1 MIVMFM
7 MKLSVVQLML
17 LFCALVTVESNNNP
31 EGTQSDMYAVL
42 RRMSAVMAEQKVE
55 MEHAKTKMNDLE
67 TRLKAAER
75 KVEELQREG
84 DEKTK
89 AVQEMKIWTNI
100 IGSDVKN
107 LKINSE
113 SNKVAFSASLVTT
126 NEGQIGPFNTGK
138 TLVYKNIITNI
149 GQAYNPN
156 TGIFTAPVRG
166 VYLFSLFVLGVAG
179 ADATGVDLYRNGE
192 FVIPAYAHLSGQNYV
207 NPSAGVNLLLE
218 AGDTVYAFLPPNRKI
233 YDNVH
238 RHCSFSGVLVFV
250 M

>member
-1 MIVMFM
+1 MSWKYNV
-7 MKLSVVQLML
+7 ST
-17 LFCALVTVESNNNP
+17 FCSNNYSC
-31 EGTQSDMYAVL
+31 TCFFRCVYSVKQWF
-42 RRMSAVMAEQKVE
+42 
-55 MEHAKTKMNDLE
+55 KMKNI
-67 TRLKAAER
+67 LK
-75 KVEELQREG
+75 KYEL
-84 DEKTK
+84 
-89 AVQEMKIWTNI
+89 N
-100 IGSDVKN
+100 VKN
-107 LKINSE
+107 EVN

-126 NEGQIGPFNTGK
+126 NEGQISPFNTGK

-238 RHCSFSGVLVFV
+238 RHCSFSGILVPV
-250 M
+250 VPNQLIG

>member
-1 MIVMFM
+1 MANKI
-7 MKLSVVQLML
+7 KLLSIL
-17 LFCALVTVESNNNP
+17 SN
-31 EGTQSDMYAVL
+31 
-42 RRMSAVMAEQKVE
+42 
-55 MEHAKTKMNDLE
+55 
-67 TRLKAAER
+67 
-75 KVEELQREG
+75 
-84 DEKTK
+84 
-89 AVQEMKIWTNI
+89 WC
-100 IGSDVKN
+100 
-107 LKINSE
+107 
-113 SNKVAFSASLVTT
+113 NKVAFSASLVTT

-149 GQAYNPN
+149 GQAYNLN

-192 FVIPAYAHLSGQNYV
+192 FVVPAYAHLSGQHYV

-238 RHCSFSGVLVFV
+238 RHCSFSGILVFV

>member
-17 LFCALVTVESNNNP
+17 LFCALVTVESDP
-31 EGTQSDMYAVL
+31 EVERG
-42 RRMSAVMAEQKVE
+42 EWKVE
-55 MEHAKTKMNDLE
+55 MENAKKKMNDLE
-67 TRLKAAER
+67 TRLKAAETTI
-75 KVEELQREG
+75 EELQKKGEG
-84 DEKTK
+84 
-89 AVQEMKIWTNI
+89 
-100 IGSDVKN
+100 
-107 LKINSE
+107 
-113 SNKVAFSASLVTT
+113 NKVAFSASLVTT

-149 GQAYNPN
+149 GQAYNLN

-192 FVIPAYAHLSGQNYV
+192 FVVPAYAHLSGQHYV

-238 RHCSFSGVLVFV
+238 RHCSFSGILVFV